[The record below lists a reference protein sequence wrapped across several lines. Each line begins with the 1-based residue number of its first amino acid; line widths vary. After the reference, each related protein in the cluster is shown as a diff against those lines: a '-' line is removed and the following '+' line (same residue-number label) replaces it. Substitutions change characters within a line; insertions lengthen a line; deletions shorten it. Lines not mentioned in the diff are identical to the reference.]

1 MTYDGAPHTA
11 TGTATGVN
19 GESLGGLDLNSTVH
33 TAVGTYPDTWTFTD
47 STCNYSNAS
56 GTVVDTINPAP
67 APQPYKLVKEVEL
80 VPVTKLVKVTEL
92 VPVVK
97 LVNLRSAHLTRV
109 FSEFP
114 SSHQN
119 KTVWMG
125 CGNGRTS
132 AGTRS
137 GGLSI
142 PATRDCRT

>member
-1 MTYDGAPHTA
+1 MGAICRDLEVLILPCGDA
-11 TGTATGVN
+11 PID
-19 GESLGGLDLNSTVH
+19 LGNARLKLFFQILQVLLDRLLEDVE
-33 TAVGTYPDTWTFTD
+33 PCF
-47 STCNYSNAS
+47 NY
-56 GTVVDTINPAP
+56 
-67 APQPYKLVKEVEL
+67 QLVLISPLLIVEEI
-80 VPVTKLVKVTEL
+80 VF
-92 VPVVK
+92 
-97 LVNLRSAHLTRV
+97 NLRSAHLTRV

-142 PATRDCRT
+142 PATRGCRT